1 MYEISDHMMDYINEK
16 NLGKKYLQKIKI
28 PHEILFEKP
37 IRDKDGFQII
47 ISLEDYLEDLAEQM
61 NGFLWEE
68 LHYKDKWKDIT
79 QIKLSS
85 IIKKFDLY
93 VCPFWLTFCELVKTS
108 FDESV
113 YTLKF

>member
-1 MYEISDHMMDYINEK
+1 MYEISDYMMDYINEK
-16 NLGKKYLQKIKI
+16 NLNKEYLEKIKI
-28 PHEILFEKP
+28 PHEILFKKP
-37 IRDKDGFQII
+37 FKDTSGFQII
-47 ISLEDYLEDLAEQM
+47 VNLEDYLNDLAEQM

-68 LHYKDKWKDIT
+68 LHYKDEWKNIT

-85 IIKKFDLY
+85 MIKKFDLC
-93 VCPFWLTFCELVKTS
+93 VCPFWLTFCEIVKTS